1 MDFEPKAFQGVERS
15 SVESAVTGFETE
27 SSEGE
32 LTCSE
37 EASPGARVRRVTP
50 WRRSHRHWGE
60 IFSLNSS
67 PALLPE
73 TKELALDRLIWREER

>member
-32 LTCSE
+32 LK
-37 EASPGARVRRVTP
+37 ALVQKK
-50 WRRSHRHWGE
+50 HR
-60 IFSLNSS
+60 L
-67 PALLPE
+67 
-73 TKELALDRLIWREER
+73 ELEFVG